1 MELLNIKAKKCQ
13 YVEWPGDTL
22 KMIFDG
28 KDLSSTLL
36 LKEKMQQRTNIYV
49 PYVLKNIC
57 EKHFNKFIAKF

>member
-36 LKEKMQQRTNIYV
+36 FEG
-49 PYVLKNIC
+49 KNAAANQYLC
-57 EKHFNKFIAKF
+57 ALRVKKYM